1 MQRRSF
7 LKHAAAA
14 AAAASVPLSA
24 FATRVEA
31 KPRSQGTGYGPLVSA
46 LDETT
51 GLPLLMLPEGF
62 RYLSLGWW
70 GDEME
75 NGAPTPGA
83 HDGMAAMHWQ
93 GHRIRIVRNHEQGT
107 GTPFGDVA
115 YDPEPAAARRQLS
128 SIKSPGSTSRR
139 GRA

>member
-24 FATRVEA
+24 FATRVEG

-62 RYLSLGWW
+62 RYLSLG
-70 GDEME
+70 GDLMQ
-75 NGAPTPGA
+75 NGARTPAPRRYG
-83 HDGMAAMHWQ
+83 AMHC
-93 GHRIRIVRNHEQGT
+93 RVTASAVRNHELRRCPAT
-107 GTPFGDVA
+107 WHD
-115 YDPEPAAARRQLS
+115 PAASGGTTTVEFGS
-128 SIKSPGSTSRR
+128 SPPASRR

>member
-31 KPRSQGTGYGPLVSA
+31 KPRSQGTGYGPLVPA

-51 GLPLLMLPEGF
+51 GLPLLIAAGRFP
-62 RYLSLGWW
+62 LSQLRLAGRR
-70 GDEME
+70 
-75 NGAPTPGA
+75 
-83 HDGMAAMHWQ
+83 DGERRADA
-93 GHRIRIVRNHEQGT
+93 GR
-107 GTPFGDVA
+107 
-115 YDPEPAAARRQLS
+115 ARRYGGDALAG
-128 SIKSPGSTSRR
+128 SPHPDRAQSRARHRDAIRQR
-139 GRA
+139 GVRPASQRRYDDH